1 MSKYSLRY
9 NYRDVVSKSSKS
21 PLPFMSR
28 NDSPVTS
35 VVFQHKKQY
44 KSPDSTPASSPMP
57 KKEVSC
63 EEVFQ
68 CFTEKQNK
76 GHSIYLLQKI
86 SIQDKRIKL
95 LEEENKRLANC
106 RKPENWEKELSR
118 RTGDM
123 RKLEDQVKYYM
134 ELVAENG
141 DIEKLNETIREKN
154 EVVQELQEKLKN
166 VEEKNCELMEKLRK
180 AREENERLKD
190 EQKQVLKK
198 NDFEV
203 LLAQIQEL
211 ELALEFHDKL
221 NKELKEENEKMKKE
235 MGPGT
240 LSYFAVDINK
250 IRVEMS
256 KLANIVDDFA
266 KGKEITLKGL
276 LGFDSSVKLEP
287 AKQVSN
293 DIVSIKSD
301 LSRVLT
307 TVSDLH
313 AEQFASL
320 ACRTQ

>member
-9 NYRDVVSKSSKS
+9 NYRDIVSKSSKS

-28 NDSPVTS
+28 TDSPVTS
-35 VVFQHKKQY
+35 VVLQHKKQY

-76 GHSIYLLQKI
+76 GQSIYLLQKI

-95 LEEENKRLANC
+95 LEEENKRLASC
-106 RKPENWEKELSR
+106 RKPENWEKELLR
-118 RTGDM
+118 RNGDM

-134 ELVAENG
+134 ELNAENR
-141 DIEKLNETIREKN
+141 DAEKLNETIREKN
-154 EVVQELQEKLKN
+154 EIIQELQEKLKSA
-166 VEEKNCELMEKLRK
+166 EEKNCELKEKYRK
-180 AREENERLKD
+180 VVEENEKIKAG
-190 EQKQVLKK
+190 QKQLLKK

-211 ELALEFHDKL
+211 ELALEYHDKV
-221 NKELKEENEKMKKE
+221 NKELKEENERMKKE
-235 MGPGT
+235 ISPGT
-240 LSYFAVDINK
+240 LNYFAVDINK
-250 IRVEMS
+250 IRVEMN

-276 LGFDSSVKLEP
+276 LGFDSGIKLEP
-287 AKQVSN
+287 AKQFSN
-293 DIVSIKSD
+293 DIASIKSD

-307 TVSDLH
+307 TVSDFH
-313 AEQFASL
+313 AEQFASM